1 MGAEIYGN
9 IGFKQHRVQGNM
21 GGIEQQNG
29 EQWEL
34 VIIVGIS
41 NIKNVGIYYIY
52 TW

>member
-34 VIIVGIS
+34 VIIVG
-41 NIKNVGIYYIY
+41 GYILY
-52 TW
+52 LYLVNDG